1 MTSVDAGDTPGWL
14 ATPVE
19 SGLAAGFGI
28 YLHVPFCHHRCGY
41 CDFATVA
48 VGDGDETLYDRYV
61 AALSADIRRWA
72 GQRQDWPE
80 VSSIFLG
87 GGPPTMVGAS
97 RLAALVDDVRASFAC
112 ADDVEITVEAN
123 PETGSVQLFE
133 GLAAAGV
140 TRLSMGAQSF
150 VAHVLDRLERG
161 HSTTRAAEA
170 VEQARRGG
178 IGDISLDLIY
188 GTPGE
193 SDDDWVTTLRA
204 LLDLEVDH
212 VSAYALSIHA
222 NTPFGQEVTA
232 GTMRAT
238 DDDVLRDRFELTRQ
252 ALVAGGFEHYEI
264 SNFARGPARRS
275 RHNQLYWRHGD
286 YLGLGV
292 GAHGHLDGRR
302 WWTTRSIERY
312 CDAIEQG
319 IDPAAGTET
328 LSVDERAAERL
339 MLGLRVKEGLHPNDV
354 PHLDPLALEDA
365 MKVGLITT
373 ACGRLQATERGW
385 YLLDDA
391 VTRLMP

>member
-1 MTSVDAGDTPGWL
+1 M
-14 ATPVE
+14 E
-19 SGLAAGFGI
+19 SGVAAGFGI

-48 VGDGDETLYDRYV
+48 VGDGDEALYDRYV

-72 GQRQDWPE
+72 SQRQDWPE

-87 GGPPTMVGAS
+87 GGTPTMVGAS
-97 RLAALVDDVRASFAC
+97 RLALLLDDVRAAFAC

-133 GLAAAGV
+133 SLAAGGV
-140 TRLSMGAQSF
+140 TRISMGAQSF

-161 HSTTRAAEA
+161 HSATRAGQA

-193 SDDDWVTTLRA
+193 SNDDWATTLRA
-204 LLDLEVDH
+204 VLELEVDH

-222 NTPFGQEVTA
+222 NTPFGRAVSA
-232 GTMRAT
+232 GTMCVT
-238 DDDVLRDRFELTRQ
+238 DDDVFRDRFELTRQ
-252 ALVAGGFEHYEI
+252 ALIAGGFEHYEI
-264 SNFARGPARRS
+264 SNFAKGSARRS

-292 GAHGHLDGRR
+292 GAHGHLDGHR

-319 IDPAAGTET
+319 VDPAAGSET
-328 LSVDERAAERL
+328 LTVDERAVERL
-339 MLGLRVKEGLHPNDV
+339 MLGLRVSEGLHPHDV
-354 PHLDPLALEDA
+354 PRVDPLALEDA
-365 MKVGLITT
+365 MKSGLITT

-385 YLLDDA
+385 YLLDEA